1 MTVLPFWKLQIEKQY
16 KYKNVKDSG
25 FKNLKSSIWNLVS
38 EMSLVKLTIKGISYS
53 QTQNGAYALI
63 LNEVDGE
70 RKLPIVIGAFEA
82 QSIAIALEKEIKPP
96 RPLTHDLFKSFA
108 DRFDI
113 VVKQVII
120 HKLVDGVF
128 YSSIICERDKIEE
141 IIDARTSDAIA
152 LALRFSAPIFTYK
165 NILDKAGV
173 YLNNPSDLE
182 NQNTDDDG
190 ILSTPETFGL
200 DDESSTTIDVY
211 KAMSLS
217 ELHEGLEKAVQ
228 DEDYEK
234 AAKIRDEIS
243 KRES

>member
-1 MTVLPFWKLQIEKQY
+1 
-16 KYKNVKDSG
+16 
-25 FKNLKSSIWNLVS
+25 
-38 EMSLVKLTIKGISYS
+38 MSLVKLTIKGISYS

-63 LNEVDGE
+63 LNEVEGD

-96 RPLTHDLFKSFA
+96 RPLTHDLFKNFA

-113 VVKQVII
+113 VVKQIII

-152 LALRFSAPIFTYK
+152 LALRFNAPIFTYK
-165 NILDKAGV
+165 NILDKAGIF
-173 YLNNPSDLE
+173 LKSNPLSPENNGQEIDDAISNPESYKHDELSSQTSETFSNHSLKELSDL
-182 NQNTDDDG
+182 
-190 ILSTPETFGL
+190 
-200 DDESSTTIDVY
+200 
-211 KAMSLS
+211 LS
-217 ELHEGLEKAVQ
+217 EAV
-228 DEDYEK
+228 DHEDYEK

-243 KRES
+243 KR

>member
-1 MTVLPFWKLQIEKQY
+1 
-16 KYKNVKDSG
+16 
-25 FKNLKSSIWNLVS
+25 
-38 EMSLVKLTIKGISYS
+38 MSLVKLTIKGISYS

-63 LNEVDGE
+63 LNEVDGD

-96 RPLTHDLFKSFA
+96 RPLTHDLFKNFA

-113 VVKQVII
+113 IVKQVII

-152 LALRFSAPIFTYK
+152 LALRFNAPIFTYK
-165 NILDKAGV
+165 NILDKAGI
-173 YLNNPSDLE
+173 YLKGNTLDSDTQNIE
-182 NQNTDDDG
+182 NDDV
-190 ILSTPETFGL
+190 LSSPETF
-200 DDESSTTIDVY
+200 E
-211 KAMSLS
+211 LS
-217 ELHEGLEKAVQ
+217 EKTTSKDIYFDKSIEELYELLNEAVQ
-228 DEDYEK
+228 NEDYEK

-243 KRES
+243 KKES

>member
-1 MTVLPFWKLQIEKQY
+1 
-16 KYKNVKDSG
+16 
-25 FKNLKSSIWNLVS
+25 
-38 EMSLVKLTIKGISYS
+38 MSLVKLTIKGISYS

-96 RPLTHDLFKSFA
+96 RPLTHDLFKNFA

-152 LALRFSAPIFTYK
+152 LALRFNAPIFTYK
-165 NILDKAGV
+165 NILEKAGIF
-173 YLNNPSDLE
+173 LKSNPMQSNADFS
-182 NQNTDDDG
+182 NQDD
-190 ILSTPETFGL
+190 ILSTPETFGME
-200 DDESSTTIDVY
+200 ESNPSGGAY
-211 KAMSLS
+211 SKQSLA
-217 ELHEGLEKAVQ
+217 ELAELLENAVQ

>member
-1 MTVLPFWKLQIEKQY
+1 
-16 KYKNVKDSG
+16 
-25 FKNLKSSIWNLVS
+25 
-38 EMSLVKLTIKGISYS
+38 MSLVKLNIKGISYS

-63 LNEVDGE
+63 LNEVDGD

-96 RPLTHDLFKSFA
+96 RPLTHDLFKNFA
-108 DRFDI
+108 DRFDV

-152 LALRFSAPIFTYK
+152 LALRFDAPIFTYK
-165 NILDKAGV
+165 TILDKAGIF
-173 YLNNPSDLE
+173 LKLTSQEE
-182 NQNTDDDG
+182 NEENEKESIVVDELFTDEDEELDTVESAADNTLKTLSLQELYNMLDG
-190 ILSTPETFGL
+190 
-200 DDESSTTIDVY
+200 
-211 KAMSLS
+211 
-217 ELHEGLEKAVQ
+217 AVA

-234 AAKIRDEIS
+234 AARLRDEIS
-243 KRES
+243 NREQDNK

>member
-1 MTVLPFWKLQIEKQY
+1 
-16 KYKNVKDSG
+16 
-25 FKNLKSSIWNLVS
+25 
-38 EMSLVKLTIKGISYS
+38 MSLVKLTIKGISYS

-63 LNEVDGE
+63 LNEADGD

-96 RPLTHDLFKSFA
+96 RPLTHDLFRNFA

-152 LALRFSAPIFTYK
+152 LALRFNAPIFTYK
-165 NILDKAGV
+165 NILDKAGI
-173 YLNNPSDLE
+173 YLKANPQEGEKSQEMEDV
-182 NQNTDDDG
+182 
-190 ILSTPETFGL
+190 LSNPETFGMEETNTSGDTYTQL
-200 DDESSTTIDVY
+200 
-211 KAMSLS
+211 SLS
-217 ELHEGLEKAVQ
+217 ELHDALQGAVQ

-243 KRES
+243 KRE

>member
-1 MTVLPFWKLQIEKQY
+1 
-16 KYKNVKDSG
+16 
-25 FKNLKSSIWNLVS
+25 
-38 EMSLVKLTIKGISYS
+38 MSLVKLTIKGISYS

-63 LNEVDGE
+63 LNEVDGD

-96 RPLTHDLFKSFA
+96 RPLTHDLFKNFA

-165 NILDKAGV
+165 NILDKAGI
-173 YLNNPSDLE
+173 YLKANPLETDKEANDLDE
-182 NQNTDDDG
+182 A
-190 ILSTPETFGL
+190 LSSPDTFGME
-200 DDESSTTIDVY
+200 ESNQAGDTY
-211 KAMSLS
+211 AKHSLS
-217 ELHEGLEKAVQ
+217 ELHELLQGAVNE
-228 DEDYEK
+228 EDYEK

-243 KRES
+243 KREE

>member
-1 MTVLPFWKLQIEKQY
+1 
-16 KYKNVKDSG
+16 
-25 FKNLKSSIWNLVS
+25 
-38 EMSLVKLTIKGISYS
+38 MSLVRLKIKGISYS

-63 LNEVDGE
+63 LNEVDSD

-82 QSIAIALEKEIKPP
+82 QSIAIALEKEIRPP
-96 RPLTHDLFKSFA
+96 RPLTHDLFKNFA

-152 LALRFSAPIFTYK
+152 LALRFQAPIFTYK
-165 NILDKAGV
+165 NILDKAGI
-173 YLNNPSDLE
+173 YLKINPE
-182 NQNTDDDG
+182 K
-190 ILSTPETFGL
+190 E
-200 DDESSTTIDVY
+200 DESEEDSVLVDDLIAEELETGSIQENY
-211 KAMSLS
+211 KSKTLD
-217 ELHEGLEKAVQ
+217 ELHNLLDEAVAN
-228 DEDYEK
+228 EDYEK

-243 KRES
+243 KR